1 MKLYR
6 PVGLKELELI
16 LAANAKAYP
25 PRLQWQ
31 PIFYP
36 VLNFEYAR
44 QIATRWN
51 LDDELS
57 GYAGFVT
64 AFDINDAY
72 IAQFEVQNVGAHLHN
87 ELWIPAESLA
97 EFNTHIHGYIQVLA
111 AYYGEKYTGKIQQTS
126 VMAGFNA
133 FEQLNYI
140 AQLPKNDQAIVDVIK
155 TDAVAIQVNFAYWQQ
170 TKQHP
175 KTLACLQNVWQAM
188 FPERALGVHQK

>member
-16 LAANAKAYP
+16 LANNAYP
-25 PRLQWQ
+25 PRLEWQ

-64 AFDINDAY
+64 EFDIDDAY
-72 IAQFEVQNVGAHLHN
+72 VSQFQVQNVGGELHN
-87 ELWIPAESLA
+87 ELWVPAEELA
-97 EFNTHIHGYIQVLA
+97 NFNTHIQGHIQLSA
-111 AYYGEKYTGKIQQTS
+111 AFYGEKYKGVIAESQWLEGMEVQEQFTFLENMLTQEGALKNLIQNEPIPIQINIS
-126 VMAGFNA
+126 YWQNKGFN
-133 FEQLNYI
+133 
-140 AQLPKNDQAIVDVIK
+140 
-155 TDAVAIQVNFAYWQQ
+155 Q
-170 TKQHP
+170 TVLSALRK
-175 KTLACLQNVWQAM
+175 VWVQI
-188 FPERALGVHQK
+188 FPEIRLLTSD

>member
-16 LAANAKAYP
+16 LTHNAYP
-25 PRLQWQ
+25 PRLSWQ

-64 AFDINDAY
+64 EFTIEDDY
-72 IAQFEVQNVGAHLHN
+72 IRQFEVQNVGADLHN
-87 ELWIPAESLA
+87 ELWIPAEELA
-97 EFNTHIHGYIQVLA
+97 NFNTYIQGHIQLTG
-111 AYYGEKYTGKIQQTS
+111 AYYGEKYEGKVEEGKMLKELHVS
-126 VMAGFNA
+126 
-133 FEQLNYI
+133 EQITKIKELI
-140 AQLPKNDQAIVDVIK
+140 ATDYSLSDLLK
-155 TDAVAIQVNFAYWQQ
+155 TDALVVQVNINYWQQ
-170 TKQHP
+170 KEENESVLKNIRQ
-175 KTLACLQNVWQAM
+175 AWQQLY
-188 FPERALGVHQK
+188 PEKVLLEI